1 MATTGVV
8 LAKNFMIFQAGVAY
22 GCLTDVEISINREA
36 IKLAC
41 KDGNSKKMGD
51 VTISGSFSGLFA
63 FDHALGGMDAAK
75 KLVEDDVA
83 PVVVRYT
90 TLESGDGYLEFN
102 GFLTNV
108 TISGGIDGAT
118 TYSGTFEDA
127 DGKLYFNDSPQQ

>member
-22 GCLTDVEISINREA
+22 GCQTDVEISINREP

-51 VTISGSFSGLFA
+51 VTIAGTFSGLFA

-75 KLVEDDVA
+75 KLIETNVS
-83 PVVVRYT
+83 PVVVRFT

-102 GFLTNV
+102 AFLTNV
-108 TISGGIDGAT
+108 TISGGVDGAT
-118 TYSGTFEDA
+118 TYSGTFEDS
-127 DGKLYFNDSPQQ
+127 DGMLYHNGNPQ